1 MSIEA
6 VKHFNR
12 IAESD
17 LEIQGSL
24 ELTKDVQSLM
34 DLIVILASEGGFS
47 FTSEDLAEY
56 YSEESRRLPDI
67 SLRNVMLL
75 TKKKSAFESDPD
87 VCYRLPFLAR
97 EICRKLN
104 S

>member
-6 VKHFNR
+6 VRQFNE
-12 IAESD
+12 IAKSD

-24 ELTKDVQSLM
+24 ELTTDVQSLM
-34 DLIVILASEGGFS
+34 DLTVILASERGFS

-75 TKKKSAFESDPD
+75 TKQYAFESDPD

>member
-6 VKHFNR
+6 VRQFNE
-12 IAESD
+12 IAKSD

-24 ELTKDVQSLM
+24 ELTTDVQSLM
-34 DLIVILASEGGFS
+34 DLTVILASERGFS

-75 TKKKSAFESDPD
+75 TKKNLRSKSTPKFVID
-87 VCYRLPFLAR
+87 CLT
-97 EICRKLN
+97 
-104 S
+104 